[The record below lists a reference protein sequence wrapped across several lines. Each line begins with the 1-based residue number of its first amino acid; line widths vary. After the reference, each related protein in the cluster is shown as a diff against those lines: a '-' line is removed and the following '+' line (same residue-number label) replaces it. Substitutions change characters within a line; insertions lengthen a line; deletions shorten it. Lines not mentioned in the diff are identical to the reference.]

1 MSPSARRALSLRV
14 LCAPAAWPHWPF
26 LPVVRRRCGRVQL
39 GVVFDARTARL
50 TGYSATVFLTNLFV
64 LPSRFDEF
72 LALPKEVFDCAE
84 ELLDAG
90 WAID

>member
-1 MSPSARRALSLRV
+1 
-14 LCAPAAWPHWPF
+14 
-26 LPVVRRRCGRVQL
+26 VQL

-50 TGYSATVFLTNLFV
+50 TGYSATVFGCNLFT
-64 LPSRFDEF
+64 LPDRFDEF